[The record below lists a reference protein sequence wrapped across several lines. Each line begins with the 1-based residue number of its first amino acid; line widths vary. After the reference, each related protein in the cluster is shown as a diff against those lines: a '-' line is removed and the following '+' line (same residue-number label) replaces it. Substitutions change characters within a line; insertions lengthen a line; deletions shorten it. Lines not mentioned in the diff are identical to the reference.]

1 MSRAP
6 TPEGVPTPSNRSAG
20 VTMSSHMRVI
30 RERIERDE
38 YEIDPERVAAA
49 ILARLTSPK
58 ANGGACEA
66 DSPGRRNQDQC

>member
-1 MSRAP
+1 
-6 TPEGVPTPSNRSAG
+6 
-20 VTMSSHMRVI
+20 MRVI

-66 DSPGRRNQDQC
+66 DSPGRRNEDQC